1 MNVSSQLNSVLI
13 HVVLQYCTYSTQG
26 KIWEKKYRPV
36 PTWELRGTVPSDLSH
51 QTSSSRIASKAGV
64 RTSGAVLVSIPNS
77 KAVKVSWQQ
86 HRTQSSPPKKR
97 SNNPSVAPVL
107 WHFKAQL
114 LRLFTPL
121 AKNKELD
128 HVAAML
134 ATDWYEMIW
143 TLLYLYYL
151 VQPSKQHNKS
161 NGAGA

>member
-86 HRTQSSPPKKR
+86 HRTQKFSPQKKIQQPICC
-97 SNNPSVAPVL
+97 SG
-107 WHFKAQL
+107 
-114 LRLFTPL
+114 PL
-121 AKNKELD
+121 ALQGPIAPPLYSFGQKQGIGSRRCYASYGL
-128 HVAAML
+128 
-134 ATDWYEMIW
+134 IW
-143 TLLYLYYL
+143 NDMNSTISLLF
-151 VQPSKQHNKS
+151 SS
-161 NGAGA
+161 T